1 MSAAL
6 PLVEAIG
13 VERTYGNGPL
23 ATAALLD
30 LNLRIFPGERVAV
43 TGPSG
48 AGKST
53 LLNLLGALDRN
64 YQGSLRLDG
73 HELGGLGDRE
83 LSALRNRTVGFV
95 FQSFNLLPSLRVGAN
110 LTMPSAF
117 ARDISL
123 AVATKRAR
131 MLLERVGL
139 AGTWNKRPLELSG
152 GQRQRVAI
160 ARALVLEPRLLLG
173 DEPTGSLDR
182 AHADDVLDL
191 FDELAASSGC
201 ALVLVTHD
209 PIVERRMDRVLR
221 FEAGRLVSDGPPI
234 ATDGAGR
241 SGEGRP

>member
-123 AVATKRAR
+123 AVATKRA
-131 MLLERVGL
+131 
-139 AGTWNKRPLELSG
+139 
-152 GQRQRVAI
+152 
-160 ARALVLEPRLLLG
+160 
-173 DEPTGSLDR
+173 
-182 AHADDVLDL
+182 
-191 FDELAASSGC
+191 
-201 ALVLVTHD
+201 
-209 PIVERRMDRVLR
+209 
-221 FEAGRLVSDGPPI
+221 
-234 ATDGAGR
+234 
-241 SGEGRP
+241 